1 MPSRVVTATLVLM
14 QRARRLAPWLL
25 LAAFALSGMALGTT
39 WVLALAPLV
48 ALLVPLLAGRY
59 VGEDVLAR
67 WARRAS
73 AGRPRARMR
82 PRAPRLT
89 WVADTPFAAATASRA
104 PPFAS

>member
-1 MPSRVVTATLVLM
+1 M

-25 LAAFALSGMALGTT
+25 LAAFAASGMLLGST

-59 VGEDVLAR
+59 LGEDVLAR
-67 WARRAS
+67 WARRAP

-82 PRAPRLT
+82 LRAPRLR
-89 WVADTPFAAATASRA
+89 WIVAAPFAAAAA
-104 PPFAS
+104 PRGPPVLS